1 MAPPQ
6 RREDA
11 LTFGVRGQESNSEL
25 NPAAASLSA
34 TASPAPI
41 NEHVRCRWSRRIV
54 SWRRCANWEDA
65 VFDQPGTIWHP
76 PPDMDLVCPLCR
88 SAIAIDDINVATDIA
103 LCRRCSKT
111 FSFSELIGASAGAA
125 PDLTAPPSGAWFEP
139 LADGFRTGATTR
151 SWMALYLVPFTC
163 AWSGIS
169 LGGIYGKQI
178 SSGHFDP
185 ASSLFGLPFLIGSVF
200 LIGCCAMTTTGK
212 VELSQRSGSLSVFTG
227 VGRLGW
233 TRYYLWS
240 DFSSARGR
248 TAAKTGSTGNCSGI
262 GTGWCRCGHA
272 S

>member
-125 PDLTAPPSGAWFEP
+125 PDLTAPPAALGSSRW
-139 LADGFRTGATTR
+139 RTA
-151 SWMALYLVPFTC
+151 SAPALRHV
-163 AWSGIS
+163 
-169 LGGIYGKQI
+169 
-178 SSGHFDP
+178 
-185 ASSLFGLPFLIGSVF
+185 
-200 LIGCCAMTTTGK
+200 
-212 VELSQRSGSLSVFTG
+212 
-227 VGRLGW
+227 LGW
-233 TRYYLWS
+233 PSTWCHLL
-240 DFSSARGR
+240 ARGR
-248 TAAKTGSTGNCSGI
+248 AYRWVASMGSRSLPDTSI
-262 GTGWCRCGHA
+262 LHRRSSDCR